1 MPIQTNIL
9 IWDMVLNLILFDVF
23 SYSGFD
29 WDKKFIIFGVNNR
42 LSMQIDKEKIYI
54 NSLWRSNIDYNIIF
68 NSNVID
74 IHQHLIKK
82 SRYKIMFEFIKF
94 FIQNVYHETISNVW
108 LNLLLLIYIL
118 MNVVKLTL
126 LSNFT

>member
-9 IWDMVLNLILFDVF
+9 IWDMVLNLILIDVF

-42 LSMQIDKEKIYI
+42 SSMQIDKEKIYI

-74 IHQHLIKK
+74 IHKHLIKK
-82 SRYKIMFEFIKF
+82 SRYKIMFVFIKF

>member
-42 LSMQIDKEKIYI
+42 SSMQIDKEKIYI
-54 NSLWRSNIDYNIIF
+54 SSLWRSNIDYNIIF

-74 IHQHLIKK
+74 IHKHLIKK
-82 SRYKIMFEFIKF
+82 SRYKIMFVFIKF

>member
-42 LSMQIDKEKIYI
+42 SSMQIDKEKIYI

-74 IHQHLIKK
+74 IHKHLIKK
-82 SRYKIMFEFIKF
+82 SRYKIMFVFIKF

-126 LSNFT
+126 LSSFI

>member
-9 IWDMVLNLILFDVF
+9 IWDMVLNLILIDVF

-42 LSMQIDKEKIYI
+42 SSMQIDKEKIYI

-74 IHQHLIKK
+74 IHKHLIKK
-82 SRYKIMFEFIKF
+82 SRYKIMFVFIKF

-126 LSNFT
+126 LSNFI